1 MKIAILGATGRA
13 GSEIAAELVR
23 RGHDVLAISRK
34 PGPAAAHVRSLA
46 LDAGDPAALTAA
58 LRGEDAVVSAMRFA
72 DTDAPA
78 LIAAVKASGAP
89 RFLVVG
95 GAASLKTGDGK
106 RLFDSPHFPDA
117 YRAEAGAGIAFLDA
131 LTASEGLDWT
141 FLSPAMVFDA
151 GPRTGTYRTGKDDL
165 LTDKDGSSFISFAD
179 YAVAMADEIETPRHH
194 RERFTVA
201 S

>member
-13 GSEIAAELVR
+13 GSEIAAELAR

-34 PGPAAAHVRSLA
+34 PGPASDHVTPLA
-46 LDAGDPAALTAA
+46 LDASDSRALTAA
-58 LRGEDAVVSAMRFA
+58 LRGQDAVVSAMRFA
-72 DTDAPA
+72 DTDAQA
-78 LIAAVKASGAP
+78 LIAAIAASGVP

-131 LTASEGLDWT
+131 LKASDGPDWT
-141 FLSPAMVFDA
+141 FLSPAMVFDT

-165 LTDKDGSSFISFAD
+165 LTDKEGNSFVSFAD
-179 YAVAMADEIETPRHH
+179 YAIAMADEIETPRHH
-194 RERFTVA
+194 RERFAVA

>member
-1 MKIAILGATGRA
+1 MKIAVLGATGRA
-13 GSEIAAELVR
+13 GSEIAAELAR

-34 PGPAAAHVRSLA
+34 PDPAADHVTPLA
-46 LDAGDPAALTAA
+46 LDASDSAALTAA
-58 LRGEDAVVSAMRFA
+58 LRGQDAVVSAMRFA
-72 DTDAPA
+72 DTNARA
-78 LIAAVKASGAP
+78 LIAAVTASGVP

-131 LTASEGLDWT
+131 LKASDGPDWT
-141 FLSPAMVFDA
+141 FLSPAMVFDT

-165 LTDKDGSSFISFAD
+165 LTDKDGNSFISFAD
-179 YAVAMADEIETPRHH
+179 YAIAMVDEIETPRHH
-194 RERFTVA
+194 RERFAVA

>member
-1 MKIAILGATGRA
+1 MKIAVLGATGRA

-34 PGPAAAHVRSLA
+34 PDPAADHVTPLA
-46 LDAGDPAALTAA
+46 LDASDSAALTAA
-58 LRGEDAVVSAMRFA
+58 LRGQDAVVSAMRFA
-72 DTDAPA
+72 DTDAQA
-78 LIAAVKASGAP
+78 LIAAVTASGVP

-131 LTASEGLDWT
+131 LKASDGPDWT
-141 FLSPAMVFDA
+141 FLSPAMVFDT

-165 LTDKDGSSFISFAD
+165 LTDKDGNSFISFAD
-179 YAVAMADEIETPRHH
+179 YAIAMVDEIETPCHH
-194 RERFTVA
+194 RERFAVA